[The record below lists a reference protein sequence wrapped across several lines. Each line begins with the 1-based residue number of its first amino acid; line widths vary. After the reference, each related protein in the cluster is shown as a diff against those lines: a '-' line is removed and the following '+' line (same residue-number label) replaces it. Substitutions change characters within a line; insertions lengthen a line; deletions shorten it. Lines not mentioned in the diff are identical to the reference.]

1 MVKRAN
7 VQMHIDTFQ
16 VKLLS
21 WAQSRLKIS
30 PNAYLAFKFHCV
42 CSFNTVICVGC
53 IGCLRSS
60 YVFWCC
66 FGERKPDFWARIFL
80 LHSDCLRPL
89 CWCFRF
95 LGSSLCHRACPETHQ
110 KNKVLQK
117 KKETQVGLNI
127 QREQERDEKGA
138 RQSVEYKMSSTSPRS
153 SSSLT
158 FILFRERGVKTSPDI
173 NHPLPLTLTLCVC
186 ARALCIIHKKE

>member
-1 MVKRAN
+1 MFV
-7 VQMHIDTFQ
+7 F
-16 VKLLS
+16 
-21 WAQSRLKIS
+21 
-30 PNAYLAFKFHCV
+30 
-42 CSFNTVICVGC
+42 
-53 IGCLRSS
+53 
-60 YVFWCC
+60 FWCILVL
-66 FGERKPDFWARIFL
+66 FGERKPSFWARIFL
-80 LHSDCLRPL
+80 LHSDCFRPL

-173 NHPLPLTLTLCVC
+173 NHPLPLTLTLRVCVC
-186 ARALCIIHKKE
+186 VCVCVCVRAVYIHKKEQIPWSITVTPQDFFKKHLKTQITTVLKK

>member
-1 MVKRAN
+1 M
-7 VQMHIDTFQ
+7 
-16 VKLLS
+16 
-21 WAQSRLKIS
+21 
-30 PNAYLAFKFHCV
+30 
-42 CSFNTVICVGC
+42 CSFNTIACVGC
-53 IGCLRSS
+53 IGCSCS
-60 YVFWCC
+60 DVFWCC
-66 FGERKPDFWARIFL
+66 FGERKPSFWARIFL
-80 LHSDCLRPL
+80 LHSDCFRPL

-95 LGSSLCHRACPETHQ
+95 LGSSLCHGACPETHQ

-186 ARALCIIHKKE
+186 VCVCACACVYCVLYIKRNRFHEVSLLPHKNFFENT